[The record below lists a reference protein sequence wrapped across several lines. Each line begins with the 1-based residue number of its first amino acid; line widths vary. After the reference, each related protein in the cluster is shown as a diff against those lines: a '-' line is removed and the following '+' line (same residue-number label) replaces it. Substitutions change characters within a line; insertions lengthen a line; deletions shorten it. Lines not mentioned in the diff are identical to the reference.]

1 MFKILLAF
9 IFIRPFISSLAFPYL
24 NFIYS
29 AFLILFL
36 AKSGLIKKD
45 SFNKIQGA
53 KYPLIFFCF
62 SLIISLVFSVNR
74 LNSVTELYKYITGLS
89 LFLIAASL
97 NYKNTNTLI
106 KTIVLAGWVISLLA
120 IYQYFFGF
128 GHLLN
133 HLAKEKVNIGYSFW
147 YVSAKRVFMPFIT
160 PNTLGSYLI
169 MIIALVLSFKRRFWL
184 AVPLCAALFLTKSLG
199 ALLSLFLAISLYF
212 YLIGKINKRKFV
224 LLLGLFVAIAL
235 IFLTRLNWQR
245 HTQPIFSIVTRWM
258 YWKETFKIIKSSPLI
273 GVGLGN
279 FCISRSHYAH
289 NSYLQIWA
297 EMGLFAVIC
306 WLWLVFLSI
315 SKGIKNLKTS
325 VNHSFMP
332 AGIISASIIFLIHNL
347 IDFSFFLPEVSLIW
361 WLILGLNFSEN
372 TSLKPPV

>member
-9 IFIRPFISSLAFPYL
+9 IFIRPFISSQAFVYL

-29 AFLILFL
+29 AFLIFFL
-36 AKSGLIKKD
+36 AKSGLINKY

-62 SLIISLVFSVNR
+62 SLIISLVFSANR
-74 LNSVTELYKYITGLS
+74 LNSVSELYKYITGLS

-97 NYKNTNTLI
+97 NYKDARLLI

-128 GHLLN
+128 DHLLK
-133 HLAKEKVNIGYSFW
+133 HLAKEKINIGYPFW
-147 YVSAKRVFMPFIT
+147 YVSTKRVFMPFIT
-160 PNTLGSYLI
+160 PNTLGSYLV
-169 MIIALVLSFKRRFWL
+169 MIIALVVSFKRSFWL

-199 ALLSLFLAISLYF
+199 ALLSLFLAVSIYS

-224 LLLGLFVAIAL
+224 LLLGLFAAIAL
-235 IFLTRLNWQR
+235 IFLTRLNWQQ
-245 HTQPIFSIVTRWM
+245 HTQPIFSTVTRWM
-258 YWKETFKIIKSSPLI
+258 YWQETFKIIKSSPLT

-279 FCISRSHYAH
+279 FFISRSHYAH

-297 EMGLFAVIC
+297 EMGLFALIC
-306 WLWLVFLSI
+306 WLWLVFFSI
-315 SKGIKNLKTS
+315 SKGIKIFKIS

-332 AGIISASIIFLIHNL
+332 AGIISASIVFLIHNF

-361 WLILGLNFSEN
+361 WLILGLNFSKNASQEP
-372 TSLKPPV
+372 LV